1 MSYRRPTTDGPGSI
15 LRAILLTLL
24 FIVIFL
30 LTLIIA
36 LFLLLGPDFEL
47 DRLTVPDEPSPGP
60 IPTATVDPEP
70 LVTPIAASMT
80 TLRNVALGFAV
91 DYPADWQKRETTLR
105 VILAPDATG
114 LFPEKLQGAAIWA
127 GIPADDTHEPT
138 DLLTDIL
145 ADFPAKTEILSTG
158 SLNIGSQPWST
169 AEISFESKEAEQPSR
184 AILAA
189 TNRNNVG
196 YIIGAMAP
204 ANQWDALQP
213 VFRGVINSFRFT
225 QEAVIRPTDATRPPT
240 PTATPTPQVYIV
252 QPGDTLSHIAVQFGV
267 TVEALS
273 LRNNIDD
280 PRSLRTG
287 QKLVI
292 PTKRQR
298 Y

>member
-1 MSYRRPTTDGPGSI
+1 MSYRRTTTDGPGSI
-15 LRAILLTLL
+15 LRAVLLTLL

-47 DRLTVPDEPSPGP
+47 SRLADEPSPGP

-70 LVTPIAASMT
+70 LVTPIAASLT
-80 TLRNVALGFAV
+80 TVRNVALGFAV

-105 VILAPDATG
+105 VILAPDSTG

-127 GIPADDTHEPT
+127 GIPANDSYEPT

-145 ADFPAKTEILSTG
+145 ADFPANTDILSTG
-158 SLNIGSQPWST
+158 TLNAGSQTWQT
-169 AEISFESKEAEQPSR
+169 VEISFENEEPDQSGQ

-204 ANQWDALQP
+204 VDQWDTLQP
-213 VFRGVINSFRFT
+213 VFRGIINSFRFT
-225 QEAVIRPTDATRPPT
+225 EEAVIRPTDATRPPT
-240 PTATPTPQVYIV
+240 PTPTPTPQVYIV
-252 QPGDTLSHIAVQFGV
+252 QSGDTLSHIAVQFGV
-267 TVEALS
+267 TVEALA

-292 PTKRQR
+292 PTKRKR

>member
-1 MSYRRPTTDGPGSI
+1 MSYRRTITDGPGSI
-15 LRAILLTLL
+15 LRAVLLTLL

-47 DRLTVPDEPSPGP
+47 SRLEPSPGP
-60 IPTATVDPEP
+60 IPTATIDPEP
-70 LVTPIAASMT
+70 LVTPIAASLT
-80 TLRNVALGFAV
+80 TVRNVALGFAV

-105 VILAPDATG
+105 VILAPDSTG

-127 GIPADDTHEPT
+127 GIPANDSYEPT

-145 ADFPAKTEILSTG
+145 ADFPANTAILNTG
-158 SLNIGSQPWST
+158 TLNIGSQPWQM
-169 AEISFESKEAEQPSR
+169 AEISFETEDSGQPGR

-196 YIIGAMAP
+196 YILGALAP
-204 ANQWDALQP
+204 ADQWDALQP
-213 VFRGVINSFRFT
+213 VFRGIINSFRFT
-225 QEAVIRPTDATRPPT
+225 EEAVIRPTDATRPPT
-240 PTATPTPQVYIV
+240 PTPTPTPQVYVV
-252 QPGDTLSHIAVQFGV
+252 QSGDTLSHIAVQFGV
-267 TVEALS
+267 TVEALA

-287 QKLVI
+287 QRLVI
-292 PTKRQR
+292 PTKRRR

>member
-1 MSYRRPTTDGPGSI
+1 MAYRQPTTDGPGSI
-15 LRAILLTLL
+15 LRAVLLTLL
-24 FIVIFL
+24 FIVIVL

-47 DRLTVPDEPSPGP
+47 SRLADAPSPRP
-60 IPTATVDPEP
+60 VPTATINPEP
-70 LVTPIAASMT
+70 LVTPIAASLT
-80 TLRNVALGFAV
+80 TVRNVALGFAV

-105 VILAPDATG
+105 VILAPDSTG

-127 GIPADDTHEPT
+127 GIPADDSYEPT

-145 ADFPAKTEILSTG
+145 AEFPAKTDILNTG
-158 SLNIGSQPWST
+158 TLNAGSQSWQMVD
-169 AEISFESKEAEQPSR
+169 ISFETEELGQSGR

-196 YIIGAMAP
+196 YVLGAMAP
-204 ANQWDALQP
+204 ADQWETLQP
-213 VFRGVINSFRFT
+213 VFQGIINSFRFT
-225 QEAVIRPTDATRPPT
+225 EEAVIRPTDATRPPT
-240 PTATPTPQVYIV
+240 PTPTPTPQVYIV
-252 QPGDTLSHIAVQFGV
+252 QSGDTLSHIAVKFGV

-287 QKLVI
+287 QRLVI

>member
-1 MSYRRPTTDGPGSI
+1 MSYRRTTTDGSGSI

-36 LFLLLGPDFEL
+36 LFLLLGPNFEL
-47 DRLTVPDEPSPGP
+47 SQLTDEPSPQP
-60 IPTATVDPEP
+60 VPTATINPEP
-70 LVTPIAASMT
+70 LVTPIAASLT
-80 TLRNVALGFAV
+80 TVRNVALGFAM
-91 DYPADWQKRETTLR
+91 DYPANWQKRETTLR
-105 VILAPDATG
+105 VILAPDSTG

-127 GIPADDTHEPT
+127 GIPADDSYEPT

-145 ADFPAKTEILSTG
+145 ADFPANTDILNTG
-158 SLNIGSQPWST
+158 TLNVGAQSWQMI
-169 AEISFESKEAEQPSR
+169 EISFENEEPDQSGH

-196 YIIGAMAP
+196 YILGVTAP
-204 ANQWDALQP
+204 ADQWDTLQP
-213 VFRGVINSFRFT
+213 VFRGILNSFRFT
-225 QEAVIRPTDATRPPT
+225 EEAVIRPTDATRPPT
-240 PTATPTPQVYIV
+240 PTPTPTPQVYIV
-252 QPGDTLSHIAVQFGV
+252 QSGDTLSHIAVKFGV

-280 PRSLRTG
+280 PRSLQTG
-287 QKLVI
+287 QRLVI
-292 PTKRQR
+292 PTKRKR

>member
-1 MSYRRPTTDGPGSI
+1 MSYRRTTTDGSGSI

-36 LFLLLGPDFEL
+36 LFLLLGPNFEL
-47 DRLTVPDEPSPGP
+47 SRLTDEPSPQP
-60 IPTATVDPEP
+60 VPTATINPEP
-70 LVTPIAASMT
+70 LVTPIAASLT
-80 TLRNVALGFAV
+80 TVRNVALGFAV
-91 DYPADWQKRETTLR
+91 DYPANWQKRETTLR
-105 VILAPDATG
+105 VILAPDSTG

-127 GIPADDTHEPT
+127 GIPADDSYEPT

-145 ADFPAKTEILSTG
+145 ADFPANTTILNTGTLNAGAQSWQMVEINFETEVPDQSG
-158 SLNIGSQPWST
+158 
-169 AEISFESKEAEQPSR
+169 R

-196 YIIGAMAP
+196 YILGVMAP
-204 ANQWDALQP
+204 ADQWDTLQP
-213 VFRGVINSFRFT
+213 VFRGILNSFRFT
-225 QEAVIRPTDATRPPT
+225 EEAVIRPTDATRPPT
-240 PTATPTPQVYIV
+240 PTPTPTPQVYIV
-252 QPGDTLSHIAVQFGV
+252 QSGDTLSHIAVKFGV

-287 QKLVI
+287 QRLVI
-292 PTKRQR
+292 PTKRKR